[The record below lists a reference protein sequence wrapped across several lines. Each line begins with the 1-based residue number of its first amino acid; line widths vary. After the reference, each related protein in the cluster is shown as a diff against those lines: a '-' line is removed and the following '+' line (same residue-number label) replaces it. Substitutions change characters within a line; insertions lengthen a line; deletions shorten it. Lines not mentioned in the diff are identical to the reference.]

1 MIRFLQTN
9 NRMTKAIFVVII
21 GVVSVGMVVY
31 LIPGLTGQG
40 ASAADTYA
48 TVYPHWYNR
57 FLSSGEAISQEK
69 VERIARQRL
78 AQQRYPDSPM
88 ILNAFEKGVGDQL
101 VQQ

>member
-40 ASAADTYA
+40 AS
-48 TVYPHWYNR
+48 NR
-57 FLSSGEAISQEK
+57 RHLRHHLPPLVQPLLSSGLHGQPAAGGQDG
-69 VERIARQRL
+69 APQL

-88 ILNAFEKGVGDQL
+88 ILGLFEQRVGSS
-101 VQQ
+101 